1 MFVLSVYNTMC
12 RYYLQEMSGDPLTSA
27 VNEST
32 EEVEN
37 RGDADSKTERESGV
51 IMEDITGADEAE
63 GDSRVAEDEREV
75 TGGAYGLVEE
85 GGVSVVGV
93 GLVEEGGG
101 SVVEEGGVNSVEE
114 GGVSVVEGEG
124 VSVVKGEGVSAV
136 EREKETRGGERREEE
151 EGGRD
156 EMEEGEK
163 ETFSDVNLT
172 TPTSDM
178 QGLEFFD
185 HNITSSD
192 SSGAPNFL
200 LRPLNTQPH
209 TVQYSFAIAV
219 CNAELLGNVGASIYI
234 HTALRW
240 LTCAEYTY

>member
-37 RGDADSKTERESGV
+37 RGDTDSKTERESGV
-51 IMEDITGADEAE
+51 IMEDIAGADEAE

-85 GGVSVVGV
+85 GGVSVV
-93 GLVEEGGG
+93 EGGG
-101 SVVEEGGVNSVEE
+101 A
-114 GGVSVVEGEG
+114 
-124 VSVVKGEGVSAV
+124 SVVKGEGVSAV

-156 EMEEGEK
+156 ELEEGEK

-172 TPTSDM
+172 APTSDM

-200 LRPLNTQPH
+200 LRPLNTPS
-209 TVQYSFAIAV
+209 TTYCAVVLPLLFATLN
-219 CNAELLGNVGASIYI
+219 C
-234 HTALRW
+234 
-240 LTCAEYTY
+240 